1 MLANLLLNPL
11 IKMITMTQA
20 NSNLSVDEALKI
32 LKDYSCLQIKI
43 VDFEADK
50 HKLRQAIKIVSDL
63 CVTENLGICA
73 DSFEEGFKTLK
84 SYLKALDISE
94 NVDPSPTAPRQTPI
108 YIKFNTETMSYYVD
122 YYTGSYRGVLIS
134 CQSDNHN
141 LVGTYG
147 HFPLNL
153 FE

>member
-1 MLANLLLNPL
+1 MSQTN
-11 IKMITMTQA
+11 T
-20 NSNLSVDEALKI
+20 NLSVEEALTI
-32 LKDYSCLQIKI
+32 LKEYSCLQIKI

-63 CVTENLGICA
+63 CVTENIGICA
-73 DSFEEGFKTLK
+73 DSFQEGFKTLK
-84 SYLKALDISE
+84 SYLKALGISE
-94 NVDPSPTAPRQTPI
+94 KLEPSLTAPRQTPI

-122 YYTGSYRGVLIS
+122 YYTGSYRGVLLS

-141 LVGTYG
+141 LVGIYG

>member
-1 MLANLLLNPL
+1 
-11 IKMITMTQA
+11 MTQT
-20 NSNLSVDEALKI
+20 NENLTVDDALKI

-50 HKLRQAIKIVSDL
+50 HKLRQAIQLVSEL
-63 CVTENLGICA
+63 CDSENIGICA
-73 DSFEEGFKTLK
+73 DNFQQGFKTLK
-84 SYLKALDISE
+84 SYLKALGFPNDLDIPNTVPKSHS
-94 NVDPSPTAPRQTPI
+94 V

-122 YYTGSYRGVLIS
+122 NYTGSYRGVLIS
-134 CQSDNHN
+134 CQSDDHK

>member
-1 MLANLLLNPL
+1 
-11 IKMITMTQA
+11 MTQA
-20 NSNLSVDEALKI
+20 NSNLSVDDALKI

-50 HKLRQAIKIVSDL
+50 HKLRQAIKIVSNS
-63 CVTENLGICA
+63 CETENIGICA
-73 DSFEEGFKTLK
+73 DNFQEGFATLK
-84 SYLKALDISE
+84 SYLKALGLSE
-94 NVDPSPTAPRQTPI
+94 NLEKSATAPQRTPV

-122 YYTGSYRGVLIS
+122 CYTGSYRGVLIS

>member
-1 MLANLLLNPL
+1 MS
-11 IKMITMTQA
+11 QA
-20 NSNLSVDEALKI
+20 NTNLSVDEALRI
-32 LKDYSCLQIKI
+32 LKEYSCLQIKI

-50 HKLRQAIKIVSDL
+50 SKLRQAIKIVSDL
-63 CVTENLGICA
+63 CETENLGICA
-73 DSFEEGFKTLK
+73 DNFQEAFKTLK
-84 SYLKALDISE
+84 SYLKALGISE
-94 NVDPSPTAPRQTPI
+94 DLDPSPSAPRQTPV
-108 YIKFNTETMSYYVD
+108 YVKFNTETMSYYVD
-122 YYTGSYRGVLIS
+122 SYTGSYRGVLIS

>member
-1 MLANLLLNPL
+1 
-11 IKMITMTQA
+11 MTQT
-20 NSNLSVDEALKI
+20 NDNLNVDEALKV

-50 HKLRQAIKIVSDL
+50 HKLRQAIQLVSEL
-63 CVTENLGICA
+63 CDSENIGICA
-73 DSFEEGFKTLK
+73 DNFQQGVKTLK
-84 SYLKALDISE
+84 SYLKALGFLGDL
-94 NVDPSPTAPRQTPI
+94 DTKRTLPTGHPV

-122 YYTGSYRGVLIS
+122 NYTGSYRGVLIS
-134 CQSDNHN
+134 CQSDDHK

>member
-1 MLANLLLNPL
+1 
-11 IKMITMTQA
+11 MTPS
-20 NSNLSVDEALKI
+20 NSNLTVDDALKI

-50 HKLRQAIKIVSDL
+50 HKLRQAIKIVSSL
-63 CVTENLGICA
+63 CETENIGICA
-73 DSFEEGFKTLK
+73 DNFQEGFTTLK
-84 SYLKALDISE
+84 NYLKALGFSE
-94 NVDPSPTAPRQTPI
+94 NLEQFSKIPKQNPV

-122 YYTGSYRGVLIS
+122 YYAGSYRGVLIS

>member
-1 MLANLLLNPL
+1 
-11 IKMITMTQA
+11 MTQT
-20 NSNLSVDEALKI
+20 NENLTVDDALKI

-50 HKLRQAIKIVSDL
+50 HKLRQAIQLVSEL
-63 CVTENLGICA
+63 CDSENIGICA
-73 DSFEEGFKTLK
+73 DNFQQGFKTLK
-84 SYLKALDISE
+84 SYLKALGFSADLE
-94 NVDPSPTAPRQTPI
+94 PPSTFPRNNSV
-108 YIKFNTETMSYYVD
+108 YIKFNTENMSYYVD
-122 YYTGSYRGVLIS
+122 NYTGSYRGVLIS
-134 CQSDNHN
+134 CQSDDHK

>member
-1 MLANLLLNPL
+1 
-11 IKMITMTQA
+11 MTSS
-20 NSNLSVDEALKI
+20 NSNLSVDDALEI

-50 HKLRQAIKIVSDL
+50 HKLREAIKIVSSL
-63 CVTENLGICA
+63 CETENIGICA
-73 DSFEEGFKTLK
+73 DNFQEGFTTLK
-84 SYLKALDISE
+84 SYLKALKISE
-94 NVDPSPTAPRQTPI
+94 NLEKSANAPKQNPV

-122 YYTGSYRGVLIS
+122 YYAGSYRGVLIS

>member
-1 MLANLLLNPL
+1 MS
-11 IKMITMTQA
+11 QA
-20 NSNLSVDEALKI
+20 NTNLSVDEALKI

-50 HKLRQAIKIVSDL
+50 NKLRQAIKIVSSL
-63 CVTENLGICA
+63 CETENIGICA
-73 DSFEEGFKTLK
+73 DNFQEGFKTLE
-84 SYLKALDISE
+84 SYLKSLGICKNLEKLA
-94 NVDPSPTAPRQTPI
+94 TAPRQTPV

-122 YYTGSYRGVLIS
+122 YYSGSYRGVLIS

>member
-1 MLANLLLNPL
+1 
-11 IKMITMTQA
+11 MTKA
-20 NSNLSVDEALKI
+20 NSNLSVDDALKI

-50 HKLRQAIKIVSDL
+50 NKLRQAIQIVSSL
-63 CVTENLGICA
+63 CETENIGICA
-73 DSFEEGFKTLK
+73 DNFQEGFTTLK
-84 SYLKALDISE
+84 NYLKALEICE
-94 NVDPSPTAPRQTPI
+94 NLEKSPTAPKQTPVS
-108 YIKFNTETMSYYVD
+108 IKFNTETMCYYVD
-122 YYTGSYRGVLIS
+122 CYTGSYRGVLIS

>member
-1 MLANLLLNPL
+1 
-11 IKMITMTQA
+11 MTQT
-20 NSNLSVDEALKI
+20 NRNLSVDEALTI
-32 LKDYSCLQIKI
+32 LKEYSCLQIKI

-63 CVTENLGICA
+63 CVTENIGICA
-73 DSFEEGFKTLK
+73 DNFKEGFTSLK
-84 SYLKALDISE
+84 SYLKALGISE
-94 NVDPSPTAPRQTPI
+94 KLEFSSTAPRQTPI

-134 CQSDNHN
+134 CQSDHHN
-141 LVGTYG
+141 LVGIYG

>member
-1 MLANLLLNPL
+1 
-11 IKMITMTQA
+11 MTQTD
-20 NSNLSVDEALKI
+20 SNLSVDEALKI

-43 VDFEADK
+43 VDFAADK

-63 CVTENLGICA
+63 CETENIGICA
-73 DSFEEGFKTLK
+73 DNFHEGFLTLE
-84 SYLKALDISE
+84 SYLKALGLCEKLDKL
-94 NVDPSPTAPRQTPI
+94 PTAPQGIPI

-122 YYTGSYRGVLIS
+122 PYTGSYRGVLIS

-153 FE
+153 FA

>member
-1 MLANLLLNPL
+1 
-11 IKMITMTQA
+11 MTPA
-20 NSNLSVDEALKI
+20 NSKLSVDDALKT

-50 HKLRQAIKIVSDL
+50 HKLRQAIQIVSSL
-63 CVTENLGICA
+63 CETENIGICA
-73 DSFEEGFKTLK
+73 DNFQEGFTTLK
-84 SYLKALDISE
+84 SYLKALELCE
-94 NVDPSPTAPRQTPI
+94 NVEKLTTAPKQTPV
-108 YIKFNTETMSYYVD
+108 YIKFNTDTMSYYVD
-122 YYTGSYRGVLIS
+122 HYTGSYRGVLIS

>member
-1 MLANLLLNPL
+1 
-11 IKMITMTQA
+11 MTQA
-20 NSNLSVDEALKI
+20 NSSLNVDEALKI

-50 HKLRQAIKIVSDL
+50 HKLRQAIKVVSSL
-63 CVTENLGICA
+63 CETENIGICA
-73 DSFEEGFKTLK
+73 DNFQEGFKTLE
-84 SYLKALDISE
+84 SYLKALDLCQSL
-94 NVDPSPTAPRQTPI
+94 DKAPSVPDETPV

-122 YYTGSYRGVLIS
+122 YYNGSYRGVLIS

>member
-1 MLANLLLNPL
+1 M
-11 IKMITMTQA
+11 MTPT
-20 NSNLSVDEALKI
+20 NSNLTVDDALKI
-32 LKDYSCLQIKI
+32 LKYYSCLQIKI

-50 HKLRQAIKIVSDL
+50 HKLRQAIKIVSSL
-63 CVTENLGICA
+63 CETENIGICA
-73 DSFEEGFKTLK
+73 DNFQEGFTTLK
-84 SYLKALDISE
+84 SYLKALGFSE
-94 NVDPSPTAPRQTPI
+94 DLEKSANAPKQAPV

-122 YYTGSYRGVLIS
+122 YYAGSYRGVLIS